1 MARSRRDC
9 LLLAA
14 AMLAGCATPP
24 ELGSDPRAQWESRRR
39 RLAALGT
46 FAFSGRLALRT
57 PEHALNA
64 RLRWRQRGDEYRVRL
79 GGPLGEAAFEL
90 RGGAGAVELRSGDE
104 VHRADSPES
113 LLRERTGWSFPLQ
126 GLRYWVLG
134 ITAPGEA
141 LAALELDREGRPAHL
156 VQSGWRIVY
165 RRYASVQDLSLPARL
180 DLDRGRL
187 EVRLVV
193 SRWTLE
199 A

>member
-24 ELGSDPRAQWESRRR
+24 VLGPDPRAQWESRRR
-39 RLAALGT
+39 RLAALRS
-46 FAFSGRLALRT
+46 FAFRGRLALRT
-57 PEHALNA
+57 PEHASSA
-64 RLRWRQRGDEYRVRL
+64 RVHWRQRGDEYRVRL
-79 GGPLGEAAFEL
+79 GGLLGEAAFEL
-90 RGGAGAVELRSGDE
+90 RGGAGAVELRSRDG

-134 ITAPGEA
+134 IAAPGAA
-141 LAALELDREGRPAHL
+141 LAALELDREGRPARL
-156 VQSGWRIVY
+156 VQAGWRIVY
-165 RRYASVQDLSLPARL
+165 RRYASVRDLSLPARL
-180 DLDRGRL
+180 DLDRARL
-187 EVRLVV
+187 EARLVV
-193 SRWTLE
+193 SRWTIE